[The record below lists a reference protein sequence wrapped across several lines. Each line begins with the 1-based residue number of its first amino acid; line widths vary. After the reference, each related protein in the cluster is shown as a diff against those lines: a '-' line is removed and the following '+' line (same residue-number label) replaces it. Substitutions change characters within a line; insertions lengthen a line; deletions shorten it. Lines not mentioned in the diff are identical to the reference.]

1 MMRDF
6 VLVTHVLNACFLLV
20 LIVKSSSLINFV
32 AFQLIFYDS
41 ALRCFPLN
49 SYMKKNI
56 KQDEIS
62 DDVDTVEELSI
73 STLVVQITEF
83 VVILFLVMAICIRGC
98 MVARRAPD
106 ANDVPFV
113 VPSVYGNN
121 NVFNVDR

>member
-1 MMRDF
+1 M
-6 VLVTHVLNACFLLV
+6 T
-20 LIVKSSSLINFV
+20 IIIE
-32 AFQLIFYDS
+32 LIFMLFS
-41 ALRCFPLN
+41 SRCFPLN

-56 KQDEIS
+56 KQDEIAV
-62 DDVDTVEELSI
+62 DVDTVEELSI

-98 MVARRAPD
+98 MAARRTPD
-106 ANDVPFV
+106 VNDVPFV

>member
-1 MMRDF
+1 M
-6 VLVTHVLNACFLLV
+6 
-20 LIVKSSSLINFV
+20 
-32 AFQLIFYDS
+32 
-41 ALRCFPLN
+41 N

-56 KQDEIS
+56 KQDEIG

>member
-1 MMRDF
+1 MILLVFIVNSSSSFDF
-6 VLVTHVLNACFLLV
+6 VVQF
-20 LIVKSSSLINFV
+20 
-32 AFQLIFYDS
+32 IFYDF